1 MALKEENEKQLY
13 LCELCTNTVTNNYR
27 IICPFCS
34 VEICEGC
41 FQYSVTME
49 LKNPICIYCKKNISL
64 EFVLEN
70 NDTKWCKKT
79 FIPFFENI
87 CLEKEK
93 SYLIDTMPK
102 YKKILR
108 IREVKKQI
116 RMLPSTKKIESNLLK
131 DFSKF
136 FKHNEDAL
144 KELCNTQIKR
154 AKITEIKKDKEF
166 IKLLD
171 DKLNDKNNQK
181 EILDIE
187 LFILEGK
194 DSKNNKKEDKTI
206 YICSCPNQMCR
217 GFITNKYNCEICKL
231 KICKLCMIEKKNKN
245 HSCKRD
251 DIESA
256 QLIKESSKPCPK
268 CYVPIFKI
276 SGCNQMFCTNCHV
289 VFDWITLK
297 IDKGNVHN
305 AHYFDW
311 MTNQNNNAN
320 INLVDVACGDIIEIY
335 RKLSHNFTYGTS
347 YNSSAYYNFQI
358 IRKIF
363 EVNRIFNGEII
374 DNIRENLIKNRFE
387 DYRIEYLDNT
397 ISEKKWKSRI
407 ARDTI
412 NNERY
417 RSLIELFEMYVT
429 VTSDFIRQLAFKKI
443 TVTKL
448 KNNYSQFY
456 IYFEKSIDETLQIFG
471 GNLNKRHQIVVNQAK
486 ID

>member
-1 MALKEENEKQLY
+1 MTSIKEENGMKEELYSCDICTKQV
-13 LCELCTNTVTNNYR
+13 NNNYR
-27 IICPFCS
+27 VICPFCS
-34 VEICEGC
+34 VEICESC
-41 FQYSVTME
+41 FQYSITME
-49 LKNPICIYCKKNISL
+49 LKNPICIYCKKNLSL

-70 NDTKWCKKT
+70 NDTKWCKET
-79 FIPFFENI
+79 FIPFFENL

-102 YKKILR
+102 YKKIVR
-108 IREVKKQI
+108 IREVKKEI
-116 RMLPSTKKIESNLLK
+116 RNLPSNKKIETNLLK
-131 DFSKF
+131 DFSES

-144 KELCNTQIKR
+144 KELSETQIKK
-154 AKITEIKKDKEF
+154 AKIAEIKKDKEF

-171 DKLNDKNNQK
+171 NKLNEKTNQK
-181 EILDIE
+181 ELLEVE

-194 DSKNNKKEDKTI
+194 GPKETKKEDKTI
-206 YICSCPNQMCR
+206 YICNCPNQKCR

-231 KICKLCMIEKKNKN
+231 EICKLCMVEKKNKN
-245 HSCKRD
+245 HTCKRD

-311 MTNQNNNAN
+311 MTSQNNNAN
-320 INLVDVACGDIIEIY
+320 INLDEVACGDIIEIY
-335 RKLSHNFTYGTS
+335 RNLSHRFTYNVT
-347 YNSSAYYNFQI
+347 YNSTDYHDFRI

-374 DNIRENLIKNRFE
+374 DNIREKLIKNRFE
-387 DYRIEYLDNT
+387 DYRIEYLDDT

-412 NNERY
+412 NNEKC

-429 VTSDFIRQLAFKKI
+429 VTSDFIRQLAFNKI
-443 TVTKL
+443 TVNEL
-448 KNNYSQFY
+448 KINYSQFVY
-456 IYFEKSIDETLQIFG
+456 QCSSMF
-471 GNLNKRHQIVVNQAK
+471 
-486 ID
+486 